1 MKTESFDGQMFLAI
15 VLGVI
20 VVAHSA
26 FYAIGCYIAARSNIS
41 QWVGMFLA
49 EAVYLMLAIAFFLF
63 QCEVAKRYQAA
74 QAQPVLRYD
83 E

>member
-1 MKTESFDGQMFLAI
+1 
-15 VLGVI
+15 
-20 VVAHSA
+20 
-26 FYAIGCYIAARSNIS
+26 
-41 QWVGMFLA
+41 MFLA